1 MSCVA
6 QI

>member
-6 QI
+6 S